1 MEVTISVG
9 GFTAGLIVT
18 DLMAGGSLEF
28 AYWGCACFGMCIA
41 ANVATKLGVT
51 AARGKDHEREEH
63 SQDSRAQAKQTSHAF
78 IS

>member
-41 ANVATKLGVT
+41 ANVATKLGAT
-51 AARGKDHEREEH
+51 ATQERH
-63 SQDSRAQAKQTSHAF
+63 HD
-78 IS
+78 